1 MKSMHVDYHWEDIC
15 EQQVKDIY
23 DHYYQWY
30 TELEKLEG
38 IYPVEQLNAM
48 LEYMISETEGL
59 SKPLTSDIINRI
71 DDNPIFFDIAGYA
84 IHIIDSTNN
93 YPHID
98 WHYISSILINKQK
111 DYGPENIMKFGVTGI
126 LVRLFDKVARLN
138 NLLLKTQGN
147 VKKAIDSNSVNGE
160 SLIDT
165 LIDIVGYCTIALMI
179 LEPDPRFQNKFLTP
193 MNYEVRHSGAEK

>member
-48 LEYMISETEGL
+48 LEYMILETEGL

-138 NLLLKTQGN
+138 NLLLKTQGD

-179 LEPDPRFQNKFLTP
+179 LEPDPQFQNKFLTL
-193 MNYEVRHSGAEK
+193 MNSYSTIKS

>member
-1 MKSMHVDYHWEDIC
+1 LKSTHVMYSWEDTC

-23 DHYYQWY
+23 DHYYQWFDQLDDH
-30 TELEKLEG
+30 T
-38 IYPVEQLNAM
+38 YPIEQLNSM
-48 LEYMISETEGL
+48 LEYMITETQGL
-59 SKPLTSDIINRI
+59 SKPLTPEIINRL

-84 IHIIDSTNN
+84 IYVIDSTDS

-138 NLLLKTQGN
+138 NLLLKTQGDI
-147 VKKAIDSNSVNGE
+147 KKAIDSNSVNGE

-165 LIDIVGYCTIALMI
+165 LIDIIGYCTIALMI
-179 LEPDPRFQNKFLTP
+179 LEPDTRFQNKFLTP

>member
-1 MKSMHVDYHWEDIC
+1 MHVDYHWEDIC

-30 TELEKLEG
+30 TALEKLEG

-48 LEYMISETEGL
+48 LEYMITETEGL
-59 SKPLTSDIINRI
+59 SKPLTNDIINRI

-147 VKKAIDSNSVNGE
+147 IKKAIDSNSVNGE

-179 LEPDPRFQNKFLTP
+179 LEPDKNYQNKFLTP
-193 MNYEVRHSGAEK
+193 MNYSSRPAIESIDND